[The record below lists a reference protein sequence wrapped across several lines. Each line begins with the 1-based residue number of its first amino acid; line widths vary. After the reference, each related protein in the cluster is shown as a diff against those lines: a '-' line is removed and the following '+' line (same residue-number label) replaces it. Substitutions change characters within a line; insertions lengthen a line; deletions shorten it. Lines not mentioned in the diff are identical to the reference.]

1 MKQKLMLFAAFLF
14 MSIGLASAQ
23 ISTVTGEVVSSHDGQ
38 PVPGASVTV
47 KGTQVSSFTATDG
60 TFVIHKVPAEAKAL
74 VISCIGMKSTEVAI
88 AEHVSVRLEPIAS
101 GEGPAVVIGYGT
113 AKKVGTVVGSVTK
126 VVTDQV
132 KITPATTAMDA
143 LQGKAAN
150 VQILSNTGDAGAL
163 GTISTTIRGAGSLT
177 ASNEPLFVV
186 DGSPVA
192 SSVFY
197 MMNPNDIESYTVLR
211 DASATSIYGSR
222 AANGVIYVTTKKG
235 SRYEKATVTIGQ
247 SFGWS
252 QLARKVG
259 NPMNS
264 SQLLDY
270 QLKNGIITGEQYNNY
285 KVQNTNTDWGKYF
298 FDNAAPMSQTT
309 VSISG
314 GSERT
319 TYYTSFSYLD
329 KNGLTPRSLYKR
341 YTLRQ
346 NLDSRPLNWLHYGVN
361 LGLSY
366 DERNVDPT
374 NTGDVYLNSGVLGGV
389 MAPPTVN
396 PYNPDGSRIDVI
408 PFLNVGYN
416 NYVRS
421 IYNPGKSNDARI
433 NGTAFLELTPLNGL
447 TIRSQ
452 LGLDA
457 ADTRRNSYLLPSAPW
472 NTKEGQGWAYKS
484 FERFSMWTI
493 TNTIEYKFKIGEKHN
508 FTLLAGHEGIKNTSD
523 GFSADVEGLRDDRL
537 LEFGSAA
544 EANLSE
550 MSSYTAK
557 YEYLSFF
564 GRIDYGFSNKYFANF
579 TIRNDRCSRFGKNN
593 RSATF
598 LSGGLMWNMKA
609 ENFLKNVDWL
619 DDLKLKASVGS
630 TGNSGI
636 GNYASLGTVGTI
648 RYNGN
653 PNAWVLSAPGNAD
666 LGWEKQIQWNFGVT
680 ARLWN
685 RINLEA
691 NYYIRQTKDML
702 MEVPVP
708 WITGFSENN
717 LNIGEMKNSGIEF
730 TFDADVV
737 RSKGYGFNLNLYGNI
752 SYNKN
757 EITKL
762 FYGLNEWIIPQ
773 SGVAYVVGKSVNY
786 YMPVRAGIDPADGQI
801 MWYVPD
807 ENGKLTGETTK
818 VFNEDAL
825 NVNTGKPRFAPW
837 TGGFGLRAAWQ
848 GFTLNAD
855 FAFVLGKWMQD
866 NIQYF
871 TRNSPLA
878 ASGYNQDADMLNEW
892 TRPGDITAVPR
903 FGVSNQFDSSLLQNA
918 SFCRL
923 KNISL
928 SYDLPKAWMEA
939 THFLTNVRFIG
950 SIRNA
955 FTITKWKGSDPEYDT
970 NVAKAAAPN
979 TREYTIGIE
988 VTF

>member
-23 ISTVTGEVVSSHDGQ
+23 ITKVTGEVISASDGQ
-38 PVPGASVTV
+38 PVPGATVTV

-60 TFVIHKVPAEAKAL
+60 TFVVHKVPAEARAL
-74 VISCIGMKSTEVAI
+74 VVSCIGMKSTEVAI
-88 AEHVSVRLEPIAS
+88 AEHVRVKLEPIAS

-150 VQILSNTGDAGAL
+150 VQILSSSGDAGAI
-163 GTISTTIRGAGSLT
+163 GEVSTTVRGVGSLS
-177 ASNEPLFVV
+177 ASNEPLFVI

-197 MMNPNDIESYTVLR
+197 MMNPGDIESYTVLR

-252 QLARKVG
+252 QPARKVG
-259 NPMNS
+259 NPMNAT
-264 SQLLDY
+264 QLLDY
-270 QLKNGIITGEQYNNY
+270 QLKNGIIDGEEYAYY
-285 KVQNTNTDWGKYF
+285 KMQHANTNWSKYF
-298 FDNAAPMSQTT
+298 YDNDAPMSQTNI
-309 VSISG
+309 SISG
-314 GSERT
+314 GSDRT

-329 KNGLTPRSLYKR
+329 KDGLTPRSTYKR

-346 NLDSRPLNWLHYGVN
+346 NLDSRPLDWLHYGLN

-366 DERNVDPT
+366 DERNTD
-374 NTGDVYLNSGVLGGV
+374 YLNSGDLYIISGVLGGV
-389 MAPPTVN
+389 MLPPYYN
-396 PYNPDGSRIDVI
+396 PYNPDGSKAEIM
-408 PFLNVGYN
+408 PFLNTYN
-416 NYVRS
+416 YYMRYK
-421 IYNPGKSNDARI
+421 YNPGKSNDARI
-433 NGTAFLELTPLNGL
+433 NGTAFLELTPMNGL
-447 TIRSQ
+447 TVRSQ

-457 ADTRRNSYLLPSAPW
+457 ADTRRNSYNLPSSPM
-472 NTKEGQGWAYKS
+472 NTEEGQGWAYKS
-484 FERFSMWTI
+484 FDRFSMWTI
-493 TNTIEYKFKIGEKHN
+493 TNTIEYKFDIAKNHH
-508 FTLLAGHEGIKNTSD
+508 FTLLAGHEGIKYTSE
-523 GFSADVEGLRDDRL
+523 GFSADVEGMSDDRL
-537 LEFGSAA
+537 LEFSSGA
-544 EANLSE
+544 EADLSS
-550 MSSYTAK
+550 MSSSKAK

-564 GRIDYGFSNKYFANF
+564 GRLDYAFSNKYYANF

-619 DDLKLKASVGS
+619 DDLKLKVSVGS

-636 GNYASLGTVGTI
+636 GNYASLGTVGAT
-648 RYNGN
+648 RYNGYA
-653 PNAWVLSAPGNAD
+653 NAWYLSSPGNAD
-666 LGWEKQIQWNFGVT
+666 LGWEKQIQWNFGFT

-685 RINLEA
+685 RLNLEA

-708 WITGFSENN
+708 YFTGFTEQA
-717 LNIGEMKNSGIEF
+717 LNIGEMRNSGIEF

-773 SGVAYVVGKSVNY
+773 TGLAYVVGKSVNY

-807 ENGKLTGETTK
+807 ANGKLTGETTK
-818 VFNEDAL
+818 VFNEDLL

-871 TRNSPLA
+871 TRNSQQ
-878 ASGYNQDADMLNEW
+878 ASAGYNQEADMLNAW
-892 TRPGDITAVPR
+892 TKPGDITDVPR
-903 FGVSNQFDSSLLQNA
+903 FGVGNYFDSSLLQNA

-923 KNISL
+923 KNLSL

-939 THFLTNVRFIG
+939 TRFLTNVRFIG
-950 SIRNA
+950 TIRNA
-955 FTITKWKGSDPEYDT
+955 FTITKWKGSDPETAT
-970 NVAKAAAPN
+970 NVAYDNFPN
-979 TREYTIGIE
+979 TREYTIGVE